1 MFNACWAKHV
11 ECTTLLYLGDFTVG
25 LNAWFPP
32 VLFRISVKPIDSSLV
47 VLNAV
52 GSPTKDLRV
61 YCTVVSLNDHIYD
74 LVCFLCPSTSGMQIQ
89 VLSSYC
95 WEMLG

>member
-61 YCTVVSLNDHIYD
+61 LSFNKWDANPSVE
-74 LVCFLCPSTSGMQIQ
+74 LVLLGDVGMIGESG
-89 VLSSYC
+89 
-95 WEMLG
+95 